1 MEKDGM
7 SVVGTSFSLSH
18 EVKKRGISDRVYV
31 TYFILEKICSQ
42 R

>member
-18 EVKKRGISDRVYV
+18 EVKRGISDRVYF
-31 TYFILEKICSQ
+31 TYFILEKKFSQ